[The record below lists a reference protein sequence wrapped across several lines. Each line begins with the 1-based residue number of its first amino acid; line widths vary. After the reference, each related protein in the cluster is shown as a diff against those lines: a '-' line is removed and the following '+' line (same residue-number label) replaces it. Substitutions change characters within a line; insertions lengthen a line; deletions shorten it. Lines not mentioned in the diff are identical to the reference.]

1 MGLEDK
7 KKQIT
12 TKQAAELL
20 GVAEN
25 TVLSYS
31 RQGILTAVN
40 EKSWQIDN
48 TKYFY
53 IDDVEEVKDKLKKP
67 GLSTGEVA
75 AQLGVSTV
83 TVFNYI
89 KDGKLTAEKEVY
101 RGREIYFIK
110 QTELERFQ
118 KNYKNMRRR
127 NNKEFYSKPNKHG
140 WFQLFIHERSEEHGR
155 LMVGEDED
163 YFLLTASGNKI
174 PYTKIEQY
182 GFKPVY
188 LIERGSIISKR
199 KFAKFEF
206 PYENNIESNIYSF
219 LDICYEYITP
229 TNMKMNINKEKI
241 ELEIKP
247 YCFPYDTLDEDKIKT
262 IKEYMVEGSIISTIK
277 GIYIDSEYDVLSLE
291 IPSQVKDSLKQIA
304 SERSLTLEELVSEI
318 LVQYVNQ
325 KQY

>member
-1 MGLEDK
+1 MGQENKKK

-12 TKQAAELL
+12 TKEAAELL

-75 AQLGVSTV
+75 TQLGVSTV

-101 RGREIYFIK
+101 RGRELYFIK

-118 KNYKNMRRR
+118 KNYKNVRSR
-127 NNKEFYSKPNKHG
+127 NNKEFYSKPNKQG

-155 LMVGEDED
+155 LMVGDDEV

-206 PYENNIESNIYSF
+206 PY
-219 LDICYEYITP
+219 
-229 TNMKMNINKEKI
+229 
-241 ELEIKP
+241 
-247 YCFPYDTLDEDKIKT
+247 
-262 IKEYMVEGSIISTIK
+262 
-277 GIYIDSEYDVLSLE
+277 
-291 IPSQVKDSLKQIA
+291 
-304 SERSLTLEELVSEI
+304 
-318 LVQYVNQ
+318 
-325 KQY
+325 